1 MSEFIGS
8 CISLISKSDI
18 KYVGTLHEINSE
30 NSTVALENVKSF
42 GTEGRRGNPDDE
54 IPPNDQIYD
63 YIVFRGSDVKD
74 LTIVEPPK
82 ENKPQPPQMPND
94 PAILGVSQS
103 LQLDLAVIAMMQHS
117 GCKLLVIV
125 QERKTMWTFSV
136 AFLLSPYNLARPS
149 PNPTRAARPHGAPG
163 APQAPPAGPQG
174 AFPQPNQ
181 QQQQQQWRGPQGP
194 QGPQQPPPFPP
205 YGYPPPPQANSR
217 FGPPAGPHGFPG
229 APPQFYGPPPPGWF
243 PPPGQ
248 GFPQGPQGPQGPPGH
263 FPPQPIGPPG
273 QQQQQQQQQ
282 QQPQAQQQRSP
293 ETQAPSAPAKQQTES
308 AQDNAAFPPKIPEQK
323 PTSSANKTQGTEAT
337 APPPPVDSKPDVAAA
352 TAPAQSQS
360 KPPTGPKNTR
370 VAVPLVP
377 LHAKPGNAPSNLAQ
391 QQQTATQT
399 AAAAVAAAMAKLP
412 VSSAAPA
419 DAGID
424 NLTKR
429 VGDMR
434 TDDRTRHP
442 RQPAPGGFAP
452 GHRGGHGGR
461 RPSNRDL
468 VKPVEVPSAD
478 FDFETSNAKFNK
490 QDMVKEAI
498 ATGSPLGTPT
508 ADEPQ
513 QAQNE
518 ASNGFEAPQAE
529 REVVIPGAT
538 YNKSSSF
545 FDNISSELKDRQA
558 AQDDGRRMGGM
569 EFRTEE
575 RKKNF
580 ETFGQANVDNG
591 YRGGFRGR
599 GRGRGY
605 SRGGQRGG
613 FAPRGGYAPRGR
625 GASFAGDS

>member
-8 CISLISKSDI
+8 RISLISKSDI
-18 KYVGTLHEINSE
+18 KYLGTLHEINSE

-82 ENKPQPPQMPND
+82 ENKPQAPQMPND
-94 PAILGVSQS
+94 PAILG
-103 LQLDLAVIAMMQHS
+103 
-117 GCKLLVIV
+117 
-125 QERKTMWTFSV
+125 
-136 AFLLSPYNLARPS
+136 
-149 PNPTRAARPHGAPG
+149 AARPHGAPG
-163 APQAPPAGPQG
+163 APQAPSSGPQG
-174 AFPQPNQ
+174 AFPQPN

-205 YGYPPPPQANSR
+205 YGYPPPPQGNSR
-217 FGPPAGPHGFPG
+217 FGPPAGPHGFPN

-248 GFPQGPQGPQGPPGH
+248 GFPQGPHGQ

-273 QQQQQQQQQ
+273 QQP
-282 QQPQAQQQRSP
+282 QPQQQRSSDAQTP
-293 ETQAPSAPAKQQTES
+293 APSKKQPES
-308 AQDNAAFPPKIPEQK
+308 AKDTTAFPPQVPDQQ
-323 PTSSANKTQGTEAT
+323 PASSANQTSSIEAA

-352 TAPAQSQS
+352 TAPAQSQQ

-377 LHAKPGNAPSNLAQ
+377 LHAKPGNAPTNLTQ
-391 QQQTATQT
+391 QQQSATQT

-412 VSSAAPA
+412 ISAAAPT
-419 DAGID
+419 DASVD

-434 TDDRTRHP
+434 TDDRTRQP
-442 RQPAPGGFAP
+442 RQPGAGGFPA
-452 GHRGGHGGR
+452 GHRGGRGGR

-468 VKPVEVPSAD
+468 VKPVEVPTTD

-490 QDMVKEAI
+490 QDLVKEAI
-498 ATGSPLGTPT
+498 ASGSPLGTP

-513 QAQNE
+513 EDAL
-518 ASNGFEAPQAE
+518 NGHEAPQAE

-558 AQDDGRRMGGM
+558 AQEDGRRMGGM

-605 SRGGQRGG
+605 GRGGQRGG

-625 GASFAGDS
+625 GASFAGES